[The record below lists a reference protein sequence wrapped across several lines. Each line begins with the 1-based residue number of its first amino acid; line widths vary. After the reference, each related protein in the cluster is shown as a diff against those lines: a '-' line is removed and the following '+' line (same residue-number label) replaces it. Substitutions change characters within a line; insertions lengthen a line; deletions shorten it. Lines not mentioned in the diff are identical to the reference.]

1 MRAKTRTTMA
11 GLFAAVSLLLT
22 GIVQAEYPEKAI
34 KVVVAWPPG
43 SPTDGV
49 ARIVSERL
57 SHRLGQPVTV
67 ENRPGANG
75 TIGTTYV
82 ARAAPDGYT
91 LVFATADTHSINP
104 HVYKA
109 LQYDAI
115 KGFEPISLVGVVNFL
130 LIARPNFEQADL
142 QSLVAAARLQ
152 PGKISYGTW
161 GTGSSA
167 HVAFAL
173 LEQAAGIQMLHV
185 PFQGSAPAMNAI
197 MGSQIDIMVTGA
209 PSVAETNRKA
219 GKIKVL
225 GISAPRRS
233 PALPDVRTYAEQGVN
248 DAQAGSWYGLLA
260 PAGIS
265 TAVRERLANE
275 TVALLKVP
283 ETAKRIEGFG
293 WTVVGNTPAEFS
305 AFLRAEL
312 DRYGKVIKSRGIQLD
327 QP

>member
-1 MRAKTRTTMA
+1 MRGLAK
-11 GLFAAVSLLLT
+11 LLLASAAALALAPAAHA
-22 GIVQAEYPEKAI
+22 QFPDKPLR
-34 KVVVAWPPG
+34 VVVAWPPG
-43 SPTDGV
+43 SPTDSV
-49 ARIVSERL
+49 ARLVSERL
-57 SHRLGQPVTV
+57 SQRLGQPVTV

-82 ARAAPDGYT
+82 ARAAPDGHT

-104 HVYKA
+104 HVYKS
-109 LQYDAI
+109 LQYDAM

-130 LIARPNFEQADL
+130 LIARPNLEQADL
-142 QSLVAAARLQ
+142 QALVAAAKQ
-152 PGKISYGTW
+152 NPGKISYGTW
-161 GTGSSA
+161 GTGSTA

-197 MGSQIDIMVTGA
+197 MGSQVDIMVTGA
-209 PSVAETNRKA
+209 PTTADTNRKA

-225 GISAPRRS
+225 GISAPQRA
-233 PALPDVRTYAEQGVN
+233 PALPDVRTYAEQGVA
-248 DAQAGSWYGLLA
+248 DAQAGSWYGFLA
-260 PAGIS
+260 PAGIPP
-265 TAVRERLANE
+265 AVRDRLANE
-275 TVALLKVP
+275 VIAIVKVP
-283 ETAKRIEGFG
+283 EMAQRITGFG

-305 AFLRAEL
+305 AFMRAEL

>member
-1 MRAKTRTTMA
+1 MV
-11 GLFAAVSLLLT
+11 AAAAALLAT
-22 GIVQAEYPEKAI
+22 GALAQYPDKPI

-43 SPTDGV
+43 SPTDSV

-57 SHRLGQPVTV
+57 AQRLGQPVTV

-82 ARAAPDGYT
+82 AKAAPDGYT

-104 HVYKA
+104 HVYKT
-109 LQYDAI
+109 LQYDAM

-130 LIARPNFEQADL
+130 LIARANFEQSDL
-142 QSLVAAARLQ
+142 QSLVAAAKQQ

-161 GTGSSA
+161 GTGSTA

-173 LEQAAGIQMLHV
+173 LEQSAGIQMLHV

-197 MGSQIDIMVTGA
+197 LGSQVDVMVTGA
-209 PSVAETNRKA
+209 PLTADTNRKA

-225 GISAPRRS
+225 GVSAPQRV
-233 PALPDVRTYAEQGVN
+233 AELPDVRTYAEQGVA

-260 PAGIS
+260 PVGI
-265 TAVRERLANE
+265 AAPVRDRLANE
-275 TVALLKVP
+275 TISLLKVP
-283 ETAKRIEGFG
+283 ETAQRIAGFG

-312 DRYGKVIKSRGIQLD
+312 DRYGKVIKSRRITLE

>member
-1 MRAKTRTTMA
+1 MV
-11 GLFAAVSLLLT
+11 AAAAALLAT
-22 GIVQAEYPEKAI
+22 GALAQYPDKPI

-43 SPTDGV
+43 SPTNSV

-57 SHRLGQPVTV
+57 AQRLGQPVTV

-82 ARAAPDGYT
+82 AKAAPDGYT

-104 HVYKA
+104 HVYKT
-109 LQYDAI
+109 LQYDAM
-115 KGFEPISLVGVVNFL
+115 KGFEPISLVGIVNFL
-130 LIARPNFEQADL
+130 LISRPNFEQSDL
-142 QSLVAAARLQ
+142 QSLVAAAKQQ

-161 GTGSSA
+161 GTGSTA

-173 LEQAAGIQMLHV
+173 LEQSAGIQMLHV

-197 MGSQIDIMVTGA
+197 LGSQVDVMVTGA
-209 PSVAETNRKA
+209 PLTADTNRKA

-225 GISAPRRS
+225 GVSAPQRVA
-233 PALPDVRTYAEQGVN
+233 ALPDVRTYSEQGVA

-260 PAGIS
+260 PAGIPA
-265 TAVRERLANE
+265 AVRDRLANE

-312 DRYGKVIKSRGIQLD
+312 DRYGKVIKTRGITLD

>member
-1 MRAKTRTTMA
+1 MGAWIRIAMLA
-11 GLFAAVSLLLT
+11 VLAAVHP
-22 GIVQAEYPEKAI
+22 GAHAQFPDKPI

-43 SPTDGV
+43 SPTDSV

-57 SHRLGQPVTV
+57 SQRLGQPVTV

-82 ARAAPDGYT
+82 AKAAPDGYT

-104 HVYKA
+104 HVYKS
-109 LQYDAI
+109 LQYDAM

-130 LIARPNFEQADL
+130 LVARANFEYADL
-142 QSLVAAARLQ
+142 QSMMAAAKLQ
-152 PGKISYGTW
+152 PGKISYATW
-161 GTGSSA
+161 GTGSTA

-197 MGSQIDIMVTGA
+197 FGSQVDIMVTGA
-209 PSVAETNRKA
+209 PLTADNNRKA

-225 GISAPRRS
+225 GVSGPQRMTGLA
-233 PALPDVRTYAEQGVN
+233 DVRTFIEQGV

-260 PAGIS
+260 PAGLPV
-265 TAVRERLANE
+265 AVRDRLANE
-275 TVALLKVP
+275 TIALLKVP
-283 ETAKRIEGFG
+283 ETAQKIAGFG
-293 WTVVGNTPAEFS
+293 WTVVGNTPSEYA

>member
-1 MRAKTRTTMA
+1 MRFTMRILKA
-11 GLFAAVSLLLT
+11 FLAAVSLAIST
-22 GIVQAEYPEKAI
+22 GAQAQYPDKPI

-43 SPTDGV
+43 SPTDSV

-57 SHRLGQPVTV
+57 AQRLGQPVTV
-67 ENRPGANG
+67 DNRPGANG

-82 ARAAPDGYT
+82 AKAAPDGYT
-91 LVFATADTHSINP
+91 LVFGTADTHSINP
-104 HVYKA
+104 HVYKS
-109 LQYDAI
+109 LQYDAL

-130 LIARPNFEQADL
+130 LVSRPNFEQSDL
-142 QSLVAAARLQ
+142 QSLVAAAKQ
-152 PGKISYGTW
+152 HPGKISYATW
-161 GTGSSA
+161 GTGSTA

-173 LEQAAGIQMLHV
+173 LEQAAGIQLLHV

-197 MGSQIDIMVTGA
+197 MGSQVDVMVTGA
-209 PSVAETNRKA
+209 PLTADTNRKA

-225 GISAPRRS
+225 GISAPQRAA
-233 PALPDVRTYAEQGVN
+233 ALPDVRTYAEQGVT

-260 PAGIS
+260 PAGIPM
-265 TAVRERLANE
+265 AVRDRLANE
-275 TVALLKVP
+275 TIAILKVP
-283 ETAKRIEGFG
+283 EIAKRIEGFG

-312 DRYGKVIKSRGIQLD
+312 DRYGKVIKSRGITLD

>member
-1 MRAKTRTTMA
+1 MDILKAFLTAACLALAA
-11 GLFAAVSLLLT
+11 GA
-22 GIVQAEYPEKAI
+22 QAQYPDKPV

-43 SPTDGV
+43 SPTDSV

-57 SHRLGQPVTV
+57 AQRLGQPVTV
-67 ENRPGANG
+67 DNRPGANG

-82 ARAAPDGYT
+82 AKAAPDGYT
-91 LVFATADTHSINP
+91 LVFGTADTHSINP
-104 HVYKA
+104 HVYKS

-130 LIARPNFEQADL
+130 LISRPNFEQSDL
-142 QSLVAAARLQ
+142 QSLVAAAKLQ
-152 PGKISYGTW
+152 PGKISYATW

-173 LEQAAGIQMLHV
+173 LEQAAGIQLLHV

-197 MGSQIDIMVTGA
+197 MGSQVDIMVTGA
-209 PSVAETNRKA
+209 PLTADTNRKA

-225 GISAPRRS
+225 GISAPRRAA
-233 PALPDVRTYAEQGVN
+233 ALPDVRTYAEQGVT

-260 PAGIS
+260 PAGLPA
-265 TAVRERLANE
+265 AVRDRLANE
-275 TVALLKVP
+275 TIAILKVP

-312 DRYGKVIKSRGIQLD
+312 DRYGKVIRSRGITLD

>member
-1 MRAKTRTTMA
+1 MRRAVR
-11 GLFAAVSLLLT
+11 LVAAAAALLAT
-22 GIVQAEYPEKAI
+22 GALAQYPDKPI

-43 SPTDGV
+43 SPTNSV

-57 SHRLGQPVTV
+57 AQRLGQPVTV

-82 ARAAPDGYT
+82 AKAAPDGYT

-104 HVYKA
+104 HVYKT
-109 LQYDAI
+109 LQYDAM
-115 KGFEPISLVGVVNFL
+115 KGFEPISLVGIVNFL
-130 LIARPNFEQADL
+130 LISRPNFEQSDL
-142 QSLVAAARLQ
+142 QSLVAAAKQQ

-161 GTGSSA
+161 GTGSTA

-173 LEQAAGIQMLHV
+173 LEQSAGIQMLHV

-197 MGSQIDIMVTGA
+197 LGSQVDVMVTGA
-209 PSVAETNRKA
+209 PLTADTNRKA

-225 GISAPRRS
+225 GVSAPQRVA
-233 PALPDVRTYAEQGVN
+233 ALPDVRTYSEQGVA

-260 PAGIS
+260 PAGIPA
-265 TAVRERLANE
+265 AVRDRLANE

-312 DRYGKVIKSRGIQLD
+312 DRYGKVIKTRGITLD

>member
-1 MRAKTRTTMA
+1 MRRAVR
-11 GLFAAVSLLLT
+11 LVAAAAALLAT
-22 GIVQAEYPEKAI
+22 GALAQYPDKPI

-43 SPTDGV
+43 SPTDSV

-57 SHRLGQPVTV
+57 AQRLGQPVTV

-82 ARAAPDGYT
+82 AKAAPDGYT

-104 HVYKA
+104 HVYKT
-109 LQYDAI
+109 LQYDAM
-115 KGFEPISLVGVVNFL
+115 KGFEPISLVGIVNFL
-130 LIARPNFEQADL
+130 LISRPNFEQSDL
-142 QSLVAAARLQ
+142 QSLVAAAKQQ

-161 GTGSSA
+161 GTGSTA

-173 LEQAAGIQMLHV
+173 LEQSAGIQMLHV

-197 MGSQIDIMVTGA
+197 LGSQVDVMVTGA
-209 PSVAETNRKA
+209 PLTADTNRKA

-225 GISAPRRS
+225 GVSAPQRVA
-233 PALPDVRTYAEQGVN
+233 ALPDVRTYSEQGVA

-260 PAGIS
+260 PAGIPA
-265 TAVRERLANE
+265 AVRDRLANE

-312 DRYGKVIKSRGIQLD
+312 DRYGKVIKTRGITLD

>member
-1 MRAKTRTTMA
+1 MHILKAFITAACLALVA
-11 GLFAAVSLLLT
+11 GA
-22 GIVQAEYPEKAI
+22 QAQYPDKPV

-43 SPTDGV
+43 SPTDSV
-49 ARIVSERL
+49 ARIMSERL
-57 SHRLGQPVTV
+57 AQRLGQPVTV
-67 ENRPGANG
+67 DNRPGANG

-82 ARAAPDGYT
+82 AKAAPDGYT
-91 LVFATADTHSINP
+91 LVFGTADTHSINP
-104 HVYKA
+104 HVYKS

-130 LIARPNFEQADL
+130 LISRPNFEQSDL
-142 QSLVAAARLQ
+142 QSLVAAAKLQ
-152 PGKISYGTW
+152 PGKISYATW

-173 LEQAAGIQMLHV
+173 LEQAAGIQLLHV

-197 MGSQIDIMVTGA
+197 MGSQVDIMVTGA
-209 PSVAETNRKA
+209 PLTADTNRKA

-225 GISAPRRS
+225 GISAPRRAA
-233 PALPDVRTYAEQGVN
+233 ALPDVRTYAEQGVT

-260 PAGIS
+260 PAGLPA
-265 TAVRERLANE
+265 AVRDRLANE
-275 TVALLKVP
+275 TIAILKVP

-312 DRYGKVIKSRGIQLD
+312 DRYGKVIRSRGITLD

>member
-1 MRAKTRTTMA
+1 MRKVLLAA
-11 GLFAAVSLLLT
+11 LWGAFAASAFA
-22 GIVQAEYPEKAI
+22 QFPDKPI

-43 SPTDGV
+43 SPTDSV

-57 SHRLGQPVTV
+57 SQRLGQPVTV
-67 ENRPGANG
+67 DNRPGANG

-82 ARAAPDGYT
+82 AKSAPDGYT

-109 LQYDAI
+109 LQYDAM

-130 LIARPNFEQADL
+130 LVARPNFEYPDL
-142 QSLVAAARLQ
+142 QSLVAAAKQ
-152 PGKISYGTW
+152 NPGKISYGTW
-161 GTGSSA
+161 GTGSTA

-197 MGSQIDIMVTGA
+197 MGSQVDVMVTGA
-209 PSVAETNRKA
+209 PTTADTNRKA

-225 GISAPRRS
+225 GISAPQRAA
-233 PALPDVRTYAEQGVN
+233 ALPDVRTYAEQGVS
-248 DAQAGSWYGLLA
+248 DAQAGSWYGYLA
-260 PAGIS
+260 PAGIPP
-265 TAVRERLANE
+265 AVRDRLANE
-275 TVALLKVP
+275 IIAIVKTP
-283 ETAKRIEGFG
+283 EIAQRITGFG

-305 AFLRAEL
+305 TFMRSEL
-312 DRYGKVIKSRGIQLD
+312 DRYGKVIKTRGITLD
-327 QP
+327 TP